1 MAALLGP
8 IQGQIKMVMPNQ
20 DQPPEQV
27 RKALGQRI
35 KNLRIKKAWSQKLLA
50 ELSGINLRYIAQ
62 IERGELDVRLS
73 ILIAIAKVF
82 RIPASHLIRGIVE

>member
-1 MAALLGP
+1 
-8 IQGQIKMVMPNQ
+8 MVMPNQ
-20 DQPPEQV
+20 DQTLEQV

-73 ILIAIAKVF
+73 TLMAIAEVF
-82 RIPASHLIRGIVE
+82 HTPVSQLIRGIA